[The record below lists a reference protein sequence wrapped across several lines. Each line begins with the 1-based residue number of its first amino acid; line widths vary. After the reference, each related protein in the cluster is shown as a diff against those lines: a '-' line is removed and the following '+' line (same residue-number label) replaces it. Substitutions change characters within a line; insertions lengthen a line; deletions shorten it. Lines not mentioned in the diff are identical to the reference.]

1 MCLSGRHGELLVK
14 GCVCLSGRHGELLV
28 KGCVCVCV
36 PVRTP
41 WRVVS
46 EGVCVCVCELL
57 VKGCVCVSVS
67 C

>member
-1 MCLSGRHGELLVK
+1 MK
-14 GCVCLSGRHGELLV
+14 GCVCVPVRTPWRVVSEGV
-28 KGCVCVCV
+28 CVCVCV

-46 EGVCVCVCELL
+46 EGVCVCACQDAM
-57 VKGCVCVSVS
+57 KS

>member
-1 MCLSGRHGELLVK
+1 MK
-14 GCVCLSGRHGELLV
+14 G
-28 KGCVCVCV
+28 CVCV

-46 EGVCVCVCELL
+46 EGVCVCVPVRTPWRVVSEGG
-57 VKGCVCVSVS
+57 VCVCLRVVSEGVCVCACQDAMES

>member
-1 MCLSGRHGELLVK
+1 MSVRTPWRVVSEG
-14 GCVCLSGRHGELLV
+14 
-28 KGCVCVCV
+28 VCVCV